1 MTKAEKW
8 LKENSPIKY
17 KESNSPCW
25 VVSVMESFADQQNKA
40 LLKEVE
46 ELKEENK
53 EVLLEHA
60 LDKEG
65 LEKQIQQNKD
75 LLKENSKLVQT
86 VAEWSALAIDR
97 KQDLDASLKEV
108 KELKDEKT
116 NSVSAEKHNRIIRE
130 QEERLDELITNLKQQ
145 LEESKKENERF
156 DEYIDYYKNS
166 TETTPHSFEVWKEN
180 Y

>member
-1 MTKAEKW
+1 MSVQVKSLDEHKAKEV
-8 LKENSPIKY
+8 LKTCPKIIKDY
-17 KESNSPCW
+17 VKALKSAIEGSQNTTNKAISKIKEQH
-25 VVSVMESFADQQNKA
+25 QQNKA
-40 LLKEVE
+40 
-46 ELKEENK
+46 
-53 EVLLEHA
+53 
-60 LDKEG
+60 
-65 LEKQIQQNKD
+65 